1 MPNPSPISVE
11 EHQVGGTT
19 WIALRARNMIW
30 IWLTPDE
37 DSRDRQGLDRE
48 ILKMIILAERVIVI
62 AAAAAY
68 FAGAVR
74 FLYKGSR

>member
-1 MPNPSPISVE
+1 
-11 EHQVGGTT
+11 
-19 WIALRARNMIW
+19 MIV
-30 IWLTPDE
+30 
-37 DSRDRQGLDRE
+37 
-48 ILKMIILAERVIVI
+48 LAERVIVI